1 MKAMGDLL
9 SFIDSYLRE
18 NVRLSLDAYT
28 IAELSILISFL
39 CFLVIVIKKVW
50 PVLMSSLDSHI
61 ENVKN
66 QINSAEKLR
75 EESAAAL
82 VRADKISSNIQNEVE
97 EYKKKSEERI
107 AQLEE
112 ENRLYIQALRDKA
125 TQSLDTQIKAELSK
139 QKEFLVDRL
148 ADLIAE
154 KLSEKSK
161 DLSGDVSF
169 SEEDLKKLA
178 Q

>member
-1 MKAMGDLL
+1 MTL
-9 SFIDSYLRE
+9 S
-18 NVRLSLDAYT
+18 NMA

-39 CFLVIVIKKVW
+39 CFLAIVIKKVW
-50 PVLMSSLDSHI
+50 PVLMSGLDSHI
-61 ENVKN
+61 ENVRN

-82 VRADKISSNIQNEVE
+82 IRADKISSNIQSEIE
-97 EYKKKSEERI
+97 KYKKKSEERI
-107 AQLEE
+107 SQLEE
-112 ENRLYIQALRDKA
+112 ENRRYIQALKEKA
-125 TQSLDTQIKAELSK
+125 AQSLEAQMNAELSK
-139 QKEFLVDRL
+139 QKEMLVDKL

-161 DLSGDVSF
+161 DLSRDVSF
-169 SEEDLKKLA
+169 SEEDLRKLT

>member
-1 MKAMGDLL
+1 MTL
-9 SFIDSYLRE
+9 S
-18 NVRLSLDAYT
+18 NMA

-39 CFLVIVIKKVW
+39 CFLAIVIKKVW
-50 PVLMSSLDSHI
+50 PVLMSGLDSHI

-75 EESAAAL
+75 EESTAAL
-82 VRADKISSNIQNEVE
+82 VRADKISSNIQSEIE

-112 ENRLYIQALRDKA
+112 ENRRYIQALKEKA
-125 TQSLDTQIKAELSK
+125 AQSLEAQMNAELSR
-139 QKEFLVDRL
+139 QKEILVDRL

-161 DLSGDVSF
+161 NLSGTVNL
-169 SEEDLKKLA
+169 SEEDLEKLT
-178 Q
+178 